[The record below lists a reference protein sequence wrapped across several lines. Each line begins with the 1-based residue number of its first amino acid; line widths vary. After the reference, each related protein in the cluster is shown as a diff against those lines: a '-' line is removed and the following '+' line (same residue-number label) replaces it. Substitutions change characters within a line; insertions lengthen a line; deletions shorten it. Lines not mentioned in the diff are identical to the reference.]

1 VIRNSLSL
9 TTLAAVALLAGCAAE
24 PAASVSIDAPRDG
37 DTVYAD
43 SLQVVLSASGIEI
56 APADGANTPGRAHHH
71 VLLDADLPAAG
82 QPIPAGQPGV
92 VHLGTGVSEVTLSG
106 LTLGRHRLIAV
117 LALGDHVPL
126 DPWAVDTVF
135 FTVEVAP

>member
-1 VIRNSLSL
+1 
-9 TTLAAVALLAGCAAE
+9 VALLAACAAE
-24 PAASVSIDAPRDG
+24 PAASVSIEAPRDG
-37 DTVYAD
+37 DTISAD
-43 SLQVVLSASGIEI
+43 SLSVVLSASGVEI

-71 VLLDADLPAAG
+71 VFLDADLSAAG
-82 QPIPAGQPGV
+82 QPIPAGQPGI
-92 VHLGTGVSEVTLSG
+92 VHLGTGVSEVTLTG
-106 LTLGRHRLIAV
+106 LVPGRHRLIAV